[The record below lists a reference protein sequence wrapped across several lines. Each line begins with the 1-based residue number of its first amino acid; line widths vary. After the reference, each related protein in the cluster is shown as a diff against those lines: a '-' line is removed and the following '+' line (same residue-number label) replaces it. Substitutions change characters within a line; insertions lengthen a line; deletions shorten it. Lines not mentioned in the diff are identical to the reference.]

1 MQMPITAA
9 IVNYN
14 GQEYLSRLL
23 PQVRAHGFHHI
34 IVLDDASTDGS
45 IEWLAAQSDIT
56 TVAGK
61 ENLGPVGNRNRIL
74 DFPTEEIIL
83 FLDNDVELLGADS
96 AALLEAEFDRYPEAA
111 VVGPLMVN
119 HSDEPIWYNWGYQC
133 GPYRLGVQAALNRIA
148 QAHGRDPEVMTTV
161 RKLAKGVVG
170 HFELVESREV
180 DWVAESFFGVRGS
193 VFRALGGFDPAFHW
207 YNEGPDYC
215 LRARQAGYAIR
226 FTTNLMARHLDQQS
240 GTPEGRFA
248 DSIASSRHF
257 YQKHYG
263 ITDEALWLQ
272 LRWR

>member
-1 MQMPITAA
+1 MPMPITAA

-23 PQVRAHGFHHI
+23 PQVRAHGFHHV

-45 IEWLAAQSDIT
+45 VEWLAEQSDIT

-61 ENLGPVGNRNRIL
+61 ENLGTVGNRNRIL
-74 DFPTEEIIL
+74 DVPTEEIIL

-96 AALLEAEFDRYPEAA
+96 AALLEAEFDRDPEAA

-133 GPYRLGVQAALNRIA
+133 GPFRLGIQAALNRIA
-148 QAHGRDPEVMTTV
+148 QAHGGDPHVMATV
-161 RKLAKGVVG
+161 REIAKGVVG
-170 HFELVESREV
+170 HFEQVESREV
-180 DWVAESFFGVRGS
+180 DWVIESFFGVRSS
-193 VFRALGGFDPAFHW
+193 VFRALGGFDPAFHM
-207 YNEGPDYC
+207 YNEGPDFC
-215 LRARQAGYAIR
+215 LRARQAGYVIR

-240 GTPEGRFA
+240 GTPEQRFA

-263 ITDEALWLQ
+263 ITDEGLWLE